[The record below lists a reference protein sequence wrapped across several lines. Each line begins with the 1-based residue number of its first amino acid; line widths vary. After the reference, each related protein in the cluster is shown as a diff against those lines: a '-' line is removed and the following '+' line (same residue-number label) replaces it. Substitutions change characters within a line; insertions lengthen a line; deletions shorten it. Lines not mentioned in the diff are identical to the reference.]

1 MKKKI
6 LCVIVS
12 AVMVVGTLVGC
23 GSSSGSKAE
32 STILTEIIPAKS
44 TAEDV
49 ENYIKEHNLT
59 YEVRENGH
67 HAAGNPSETT
77 TTDKFLDYEAN
88 YEFNYSRKDEDLIA
102 YYKVVISFKD
112 KDEYDKGVDEIRS
125 YIESNSEKV
134 ESDSTE
140 STESTSHSDFYKF
153 KDNDGKT
160 HQLEFELKSYDEPE
174 AGYYNTVVKLYY
186 GEEM

>member
-1 MKKKI
+1 M
-6 LCVIVS
+6 S
-12 AVMVVGTLVGC
+12 F
-23 GSSSGSKAE
+23 KAY
-32 STILTEIIPAKS
+32 SI
-44 TAEDV
+44 
-49 ENYIKEHNLT
+49 HLT
-59 YEVRENGH
+59 YEVRESGH
-67 HAAGNPSETT
+67 YAAGNPSETT

-88 YEFNYSRKDEDLIA
+88 YEFDYSGKDENLID

-112 KDEYDKGVDEIRS
+112 KDEYDKGVAEIRS
-125 YIESNSEKV
+125 YIEGNSEKV

-140 STESTSHSDFYKF
+140 STESTSQNDIYKF

>member
-1 MKKKI
+1 MYQIPQLDDIETRVKI
-6 LCVIVS
+6 CLAC
-12 AVMVVGTLVGC
+12 
-23 GSSSGSKAE
+23 
-32 STILTEIIPAKS
+32 
-44 TAEDV
+44 
-49 ENYIKEHNLT
+49 
-59 YEVRENGH
+59 
-67 HAAGNPSETT
+67 
-77 TTDKFLDYEAN
+77 
-88 YEFNYSRKDEDLIA
+88 
-102 YYKVVISFKD
+102 
-112 KDEYDKGVDEIRS
+112 KGVAEIRS

-174 AGYYNTVVKLYY
+174 AGYYNTVVNLYY